1 MATLFP
7 AGSFDL
13 ILCHNVLE
21 FVDDPPSVL
30 RSVARTLR
38 PSGIISILVRNQ
50 TGEVLKS
57 ALVNADLIAA
67 ERNLTS
73 EWGDEALYGGKVR
86 LFTVESLRSALASAS
101 LTMIAERGVRVI
113 SDYLPPKISRAD
125 AYDQIFDLERKL
137 GKKPEFAAM
146 ARYTH
151 VLASSTRP
159 EEGCA

>member
-1 MATLFP
+1 METPVNWQLCFP

-73 EWGDEALYGGKVR
+73 EWGDKALWGK
-86 LFTVESLRSALASAS
+86 SAGC
-101 LTMIAERGVRVI
+101 RGK
-113 SDYLPPKISRAD
+113 PAFRAGFGIINHD
-125 AYDQIFDLERKL
+125 CRTWGAGHL
-137 GKKPEFAAM
+137 
-146 ARYTH
+146 
-151 VLASSTRP
+151 
-159 EEGCA
+159 